1 MSIKQH
7 IKFVRPQFHL
17 GIERWKY
24 YMPLDIYVSSFGRI
38 KNAAGELQ
46 KVGVKDNYLVYKGK
60 LVHRIV
66 IQAFNPIPNYA
77 NLTVDHLDHNT
88 RNNRLSNLE
97 WVTDEENKA
106 RDRADRAINAP
117 AITSE
122 TVIKTTAPSGEKMFL
137 VNKVAMTFEAA
148 KAMLK
153 NDKTLSGTANIER
166 AFERAMSKKEE
177 MKFGNY
183 TIQYVRT

>member
-1 MSIKQH
+1 MKFH
-7 IKFVRPQFHL
+7 IPQIHIE
-17 GIERWKY
+17 IERWKY
-24 YMPLDIYVSSFGRI
+24 CTALDIYVSNLGRI
-38 KNAAGELQ
+38 KDKKGKIQNVCKSNG
-46 KVGVKDNYLVYKGK
+46 YLHYRGK

-66 IQAFNPIPNYA
+66 MQTWKPVPGYAF
-77 NLTVDHLDHNT
+77 LTIDHKNHNT
-88 RNNRLSNLE
+88 WDNRLSNLE

>member
-7 IKFVRPQFHL
+7 IKFVRPQFHF

-38 KNAAGELQ
+38 KDTAGELQ

-97 WVTDEENKA
+97 WVTREENVKRAKEDQEAHTVEDIGPQVFLNGVKMLSEQAKA
-106 RDRADRAINAP
+106 LMLNDKSLKGNKKGIDEAF
-117 AITSE
+117 
-122 TVIKTTAPSGEKMFL
+122 K
-137 VNKVAMTFEAA
+137 KVA
-148 KAMLK
+148 
-153 NDKTLSGTANIER
+153 NIAPNGEV
-166 AFERAMSKKEE
+166 S
-177 MKFGNY
+177 FGNY
-183 TIQYVRT
+183 TLKKVEG